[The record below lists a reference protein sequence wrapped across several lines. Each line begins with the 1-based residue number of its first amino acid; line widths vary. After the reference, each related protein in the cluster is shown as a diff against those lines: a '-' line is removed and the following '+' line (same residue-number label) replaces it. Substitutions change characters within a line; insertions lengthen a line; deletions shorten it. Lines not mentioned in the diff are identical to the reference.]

1 MAQTTNALNDVGYL
15 HSDTFVNAYSNILI
29 EIYEEPDDTRFDVIW
44 NVDES
49 FDITTLS
56 VDLTQQV

>member
-29 EIYEEPDDTRFDVIW
+29 EIYEEPDDTRFDVI
-44 NVDES
+44 
-49 FDITTLS
+49 
-56 VDLTQQV
+56 